1 VGERAG
7 ENRPRDLVRGRG
19 ATGVTTR
26 RTGFGSRIAAVA
38 AVVWMSACAVESA
51 PEAQVDLDPE
61 APAVLAVA
69 DAALEAI
76 TGEDWEALA
85 DLMIDRAIS
94 VSTTPESVD
103 LITRDAWLARPPGG
117 DIVERGFDPE
127 IRVSGTVASVWY
139 PYDFYLDGEWS
150 HCGVDVFT
158 LAHTND
164 AGWRIASLAWSREQP
179 PACREHP
186 DGPP

>member
-1 VGERAG
+1 MGDRSKGRAMSSVAASAWVGGRASAW
-7 ENRPRDLVRGRG
+7 V
-19 ATGVTTR
+19 V
-26 RTGFGSRIAAVA
+26 AAVA
-38 AVVWMSACAVESA
+38 VVAGAACNVESA

-76 TGEDWEALA
+76 SAEDMEAFT
-85 DLMIDRAIS
+85 DLMLDEAIS
-94 VSTTPESVD
+94 VPTSSQGVGV
-103 LITRDAWLARPPGG
+103 RSRASWLENPPPG

-127 IRVSGTVASVWY
+127 VRVSGTIASVWY
-139 PYDFYLDGEWS
+139 PYDLYIDGEWS

-158 LAHTND
+158 LAHTGE
-164 AGWRIASLAWSREQP
+164 AGWRIAALGWSREQP
-179 PACREHP
+179 PACRQHP

>member
-1 VGERAG
+1 MGERTEG
-7 ENRPRDLVRGRG
+7 
-19 ATGVTTR
+19 GVTVLR
-26 RTGFGSRIAAVA
+26 KGAGSALAATVLLAIAACTA
-38 AVVWMSACAVESA
+38 ESA
-51 PEAQVDLDPE
+51 PEAQADLDPE

-76 TGEDWEALA
+76 SAEDWEALA
-85 DLMIDRAIS
+85 DLMIDGAIS
-94 VSTTPESVD
+94 VSTSTASVD

-127 IRVSGTVASVWY
+127 IRVSGTIASVWY
-139 PYDFYLDGEWS
+139 PYDFYLDGAWS

-158 LAHTND
+158 LAYTGE